1 MIVPVP
7 ADWPLSA
14 PKYDYGRTS
23 AAIDESVHSC
33 ALMCA
38 HVHSCALT
46 FAQKWKSAASCGDAK
61 AVEDMFE
68 EKNTM
73 SESLAFT
80 NSNGTRVYYVFP
92 RLKPFLAS
100 KKMKAETFADK
111 AGISRNTLSKIFSG
125 LYVSDEMIEACAKAA
140 ESLFKG
146 EFDFAKEKMAAQGN
160 YEKKDVLAFI
170 GNRPYEEA
178 AEELG
183 IDKYMLE
190 WLMQEK
196 KVSEDFNN
204 TYVSKRLTNK

>member
-1 MIVPVP
+1 MKMCI
-7 ADWPLSA
+7 
-14 PKYDYGRTS
+14 R
-23 AAIDESVHSC
+23 VHSC
-33 ALMCA
+33 AFVCA

-46 FAQKWKSAASCGDAK
+46 FAQKWKSAAPCGDAK

-80 NSNGTRVYYVFP
+80 NSNGIRVYYVFP

-100 KKMKAETFADK
+100 KKMKAETFSDK

-160 YEKKDVLAFI
+160 YEKKDVLAFV

-178 AEELG
+178 AEALG
-183 IDKYMLE
+183 IEKYMLE
-190 WLMQEK
+190 WIIAEK
-196 KVSEDFNN
+196 KVSAEFNS
-204 TYVSKRLTNK
+204 SKILKML